1 MAFFAAS
8 NPKKYSS
15 KSKKKTQQQ
24 KRLARKNK
32 HNQMAAEAKKH
43 KKKNKHK
50 HKHKKE
56 EDKDK
61 DTSNHKFA
69 PTLPTWTIQE
79 KQYIE
84 QQLKQYEYF
93 STRPHVYPCDNF
105 QLFVDKTLAIL
116 DKKKGDFCW
125 SLDWDPI
132 FFSQLIY
139 NGFLTITKYYMKKYI
154 MLPKLHQQRCIIH
167 LNKPLIISK
176 STKKKSKNY
185 TITIDQCFEKVFQ
198 KCIDQHGL
206 NWLYPPMQAVLYKIF
221 RNRGNNKLNG
231 VTAHSIEIWNN
242 NGDLVAGELGT
253 SVGCIYT
260 SLTGFY
266 IESGTG
272 SIQLLILGHMLQK
285 MGFLLWD
292 LGMFI
297 EYKSS
302 LGAGLL
308 KRQAFINKYRKLRN
322 NKNVFLKCKQKVN
335 CRELVNEVIN
345 ITTEEKKDDVD
356 NKVLSKN
363 QQKRLAKKERRRLAK
378 LKNKNNNNNNKSKDS
393 NEQDQLK

>member
-139 NGFLTITKYYMKKYI
+139 NGFLTIASEIQDNLYV
-154 MLPKLHQQRCIIH
+154 MLPKLHEERCVIDLDQNSLTCH
-167 LNKPLIISK
+167 LPLTVSK
-176 STKKKSKNY
+176 STKKKSRNY
-185 TITIDQCFEKVFQ
+185 TVTVDQCFENVFQ
-198 KCIDQHGL
+198 HCISQHGL
-206 NWLYPPMQAVLYKIF
+206 NWL
-221 RNRGNNKLNG
+221 
-231 VTAHSIEIWNN
+231 
-242 NGDLVAGELGT
+242 
-253 SVGCIYT
+253 
-260 SLTGFY
+260 
-266 IESGTG
+266 
-272 SIQLLILGHMLQK
+272 
-285 MGFLLWD
+285 
-292 LGMFI
+292 
-297 EYKSS
+297 
-302 LGAGLL
+302 
-308 KRQAFINKYRKLRN
+308 
-322 NKNVFLKCKQKVN
+322 
-335 CRELVNEVIN
+335 
-345 ITTEEKKDDVD
+345 
-356 NKVLSKN
+356 
-363 QQKRLAKKERRRLAK
+363 
-378 LKNKNNNNNNKSKDS
+378 
-393 NEQDQLK
+393 